1 MRTLRNDLFIQPG
14 IHTVLIANRMRAGVP
29 VLTLEDRA
37 MLRGFIETAARAESF
52 ELLTWCYLPTSYRI
66 VLRGKL
72 KPPGRIDKHDHSDT
86 QSYPLAR
93 LVKSAFVRLGHW
105 RNFRKVESLVWKERF
120 HCTPLPGKAEQLAA
134 ALSVDVHPVLHGLVD
149 KAEDYYFCAF
159 HDACAGDET
168 ARRGIATLIGTPTA
182 AWPEVRAS
190 YRSKL
195 HDLQKRIA
203 DAV

>member
-1 MRTLRNDLFIQPG
+1 MRTLRDDLFIQPG

-134 ALSVDVHPVLHGLVD
+134 ALSVDVHP
-149 KAEDYYFCAF
+149 
-159 HDACAGDET
+159 ACAGDET

-182 AWPEVRAS
+182 AWPKVRAT